1 MLSIAIDGPAGAGKS
16 TLAKRLAESIGFL
29 YVDTGAIYRSVG
41 LFVHKQNKNCE
52 RAQEVI
58 SVLPDLELAIVHEAD
73 GLQHMLMNGEDVT
86 FQIRQN
92 EVSRL
97 ASLVSRIPEVRA
109 FLLKTQRN
117 MAKQHS
123 VVMDGRDIG
132 TVILPD
138 AALKIFL
145 TASVEERA
153 KRRHAELLQ
162 KGSQVS
168 FEQICSEIS
177 NRDEQDSNR
186 TIAPLKAAEDAIIVD
201 TSKLDL
207 EESYRALR
215 GLVEEKLGI

>member
-41 LFVHKQNKNCE
+41 LFAHKQNKNCE
-52 RAQEVI
+52 CDQEVI
-58 SVLPDLELAIVHEAD
+58 SVLPDLELTITHEAD

-97 ASLVSRIPEVRA
+97 ASLVSRIPEVRE

-177 NRDEQDSNR
+177 SRDEQDSNR
-186 TIAPLKAAEDAIIVD
+186 TIAPLKAAEDAIVVD
-201 TSKLDL
+201 TSILDL
-207 EESYRALR
+207 EESFQVLR
-215 GLVEEKLGI
+215 GLVEENLGI